1 MENGKKRHL
10 RNRKIVISFLSL
22 KSLAKIIERRSE
34 LRYGTCRTPQEF
46 VCPDVKVPS
55 GELKI
60 VKQLYT
66 LRPVGITRKHH
77 PHIFECHS
85 E

>member
-22 KSLAKIIERRSE
+22 KSLVKIIERRSE

-55 GELKI
+55 KEL
-60 VKQLYT
+60 T
-66 LRPVGITRKHH
+66 G
-77 PHIFECHS
+77 S
-85 E
+85 EASALINKDGNNG